1 MSELAVA
8 EKWNVSRET
17 IDLLKEYEALVKKWN
32 PRINLVSKSNLENL
46 WDRHI
51 VDSLQ
56 VVRSAELPDRWVD
69 LGSGG
74 GFPGLVAAIV
84 AKEENP
90 DCHVTLVES
99 DQRKGAFLRTVIRE
113 CGLSASVIS
122 QRIEKVDPLSAQV
135 LSARALAD
143 LSLLFEFAEQHLG
156 AGGICLFPKGATWK
170 KEVESAREKWSFDV
184 DPITSF
190 TNPEAVILKVRGVA
204 RV

>member
-1 MSELAVA
+1 MTELKSVA
-8 EKWNVSRET
+8 EWNVSRET
-17 IDLLKEYEALVKKWN
+17 IDLLRVYEALVRKWN
-32 PRINLVSKSNLENL
+32 PRINLVSKSNLETL
-46 WDRHI
+46 WERHI

-56 VVRSAELPDRWVD
+56 VVRCAELPKTWVD

-84 AKEENP
+84 AKTENP
-90 DCHVTLVES
+90 ECHVTLVES

-113 CGLSASVIS
+113 CGLSATVIS
-122 QRIEKVDPLSAQV
+122 DRIEKVEPLSAQV

-143 LSLLFEFAEQHLG
+143 LNLLLEFAEQHLG
-156 AGGICLFPKGATWK
+156 ADGICLFPKGATWK

-184 DPITSF
+184 DTITSS

>member
-1 MSELAVA
+1 MSELAAA

-17 IDLLKEYEALVKKWN
+17 IELLKEYEALVKKWN

-56 VVRSAELPDRWVD
+56 VVRCADLPVRWVD

-156 AGGICLFPKGATWK
+156 VGGICLFPKGATWK

>member
-1 MSELAVA
+1 MTELAAA

-17 IDLLKEYEALVKKWN
+17 IELLKEYEALVKKWN

-56 VVRSAELPDRWVD
+56 VVRCADLPVRWVD

-122 QRIEKVDPLSAQV
+122 QRIEKVEPLSAQV

-143 LSLLFEFAEQHLG
+143 LSLLLEFAEQHLG

>member
-1 MSELAVA
+1 MSELTAA

-17 IDLLKEYEALVKKWN
+17 IELLKEYEALVKKWN

-56 VVRSAELPDRWVD
+56 VVRCADLPVRWVD

-122 QRIEKVDPLSAQV
+122 QRIEKVEPLSAQV

-143 LSLLFEFAEQHLG
+143 LSLLLEFAEQHLG

>member
-1 MSELAVA
+1 MSEMAVA

-113 CGLSASVIS
+113 CSLSASVIS
-122 QRIEKVDPLSAQV
+122 QRIEKVDPLNAQV

-143 LSLLFEFAEQHLG
+143 LSLLFEFAERHLG